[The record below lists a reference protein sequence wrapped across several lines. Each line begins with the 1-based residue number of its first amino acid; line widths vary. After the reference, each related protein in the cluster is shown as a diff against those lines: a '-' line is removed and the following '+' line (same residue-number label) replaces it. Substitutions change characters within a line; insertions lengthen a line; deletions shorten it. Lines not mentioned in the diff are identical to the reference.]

1 MFILFSNIKY
11 ITKLII
17 FKLIT
22 KNKRPDM
29 SNKTL
34 NQGDKKNNINFNEC
48 ML

>member
-1 MFILFSNIKY
+1 MFILFSNIN

-34 NQGDKKNNINFNEC
+34 NQGDKKNNKNFN
-48 ML
+48 